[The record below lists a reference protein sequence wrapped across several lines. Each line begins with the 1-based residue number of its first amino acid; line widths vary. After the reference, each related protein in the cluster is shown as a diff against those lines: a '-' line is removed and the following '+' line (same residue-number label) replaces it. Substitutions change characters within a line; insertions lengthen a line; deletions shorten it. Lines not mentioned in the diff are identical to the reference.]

1 MSERTFLKF
10 SAGPTSFGLHATDV
24 VETIRVVA
32 ISPVPTGAKDL
43 LGVINVRG
51 KVVPV
56 FDLCRTLGLAERPIS
71 LRMYIV
77 IASVGGEAI
86 GILVDDVLDV
96 VTVPADEFQISR
108 AVSGPES
115 YTAGVVRAG
124 DALLT
129 VLDLRP
135 FLERAG
141 TAGVTD

>member
-51 KVVPV
+51 KVIPV
-56 FDLCRTLGLAERPIS
+56 FDLCRTLDLAERPIS

-77 IASVGGEAI
+77 IASVGRDTL

-96 VTVPADEFQISR
+96 VTVPSEEYQVSR
-108 AVSGPES
+108 AVTGPES
-115 YTAGVVRAG
+115 YTA
-124 DALLT
+124 
-129 VLDLRP
+129 
-135 FLERAG
+135 
-141 TAGVTD
+141 

>member
-10 SAGPTSFGLHATDV
+10 SVGPTCFGLLATDV

-32 ISPVPTGAKDL
+32 ISPVPAGARDL

-56 FDLCRTLGLAERPIS
+56 FDLCRTLELADRPIS

-96 VTVPADEFQISR
+96 VTVPSGEFQVSR
-108 AVSGPES
+108 AVSGPDS

-124 DALLT
+124 NALLT

-135 FLERAG
+135 FLDRTGAVRAQ
-141 TAGVTD
+141 D